1 MTTHEKINEIIIAS
15 TNKGKIEEFKA
26 LLNDL
31 EIEVKSM
38 QEVLNKTI
46 DIEETGSTFKENA
59 LLKAQ
64 AIAKMTDGIVIAD
77 DSGLVI
83 DALDGK
89 PGIESARFLGH
100 ETSYVIKNNCILEM
114 MRQQKNRNARFVC
127 AIAIVIPNKEPILI
141 EETFEG
147 EIAQAIE
154 GENGFGYDPIFYYPP
169 LQKTSAS
176 MTLEE
181 KNQYSHR
188 AKAVKKAVEVI
199 KKIKGE

>member
-1 MTTHEKINEIIIAS
+1 MATHEKINEIIIAS

-26 LLNDL
+26 LLNVLD
-31 EIEVKSM
+31 IEVKSM

-46 DIEETGSTFKENA
+46 DIKENGSTFKENA

-64 AIAKMTDGIVIAD
+64 TISKMINGVVLAD

-100 ETSYVIKNNCILEM
+100 DTSYVIKNNCILEM

-127 AIAIVIPNKEPILI
+127 AIAIIIPNKEPILI

-147 EIAQAIE
+147 EIAHAIE

-188 AKAVKKAVEVI
+188 AKALKKAVEVI

>member
-1 MTTHEKINEIIIAS
+1 MATHEKINEIIIAS

-26 LLNDL
+26 LLNGLD
-31 EIEVKSM
+31 IEVKSM

-46 DIEETGSTFKENA
+46 DIKENGSTFKENA

-64 AIAKMTDGIVIAD
+64 TISKMINGVVLAD

-100 ETSYVIKNNCILEM
+100 DTSYVIKNNCLLEM

-127 AIAIVIPNKEPILI
+127 AIAIIIPNKEPILI

-147 EIAQAIE
+147 EIAHAIE

-188 AKAVKKAVEVI
+188 AKALKKAVEVI

>member
-1 MTTHEKINEIIIAS
+1 MNEIIIAS

-26 LLNDL
+26 LLNGLD
-31 EIEVKSM
+31 IEVKSM

-46 DIEETGSTFKENA
+46 DIKENGSTFKENA

-64 AIAKMTDGIVIAD
+64 TISKMINGVVLAD

-100 ETSYVIKNNCILEM
+100 DTSYVIKNNCILEM

-127 AIAIVIPNKEPILI
+127 AIAIIIPNKEPILI

-147 EIAQAIE
+147 EIAHAIE

-188 AKAVKKAVEVI
+188 AKALKKAVEVI

>member
-1 MTTHEKINEIIIAS
+1 MATHEKINEIIIAS

-26 LLNDL
+26 LLNGLD
-31 EIEVKSM
+31 IEVKSM

-46 DIEETGSTFKENA
+46 DIKENGSTFKENA

-64 AIAKMTDGIVIAD
+64 TISKMINGVVLAD

-100 ETSYVIKNNCILEM
+100 DTSYVIKNNCILEM

-127 AIAIVIPNKEPILI
+127 AIAIIIPNKEPILI
-141 EETFEG
+141 EETFERR
-147 EIAQAIE
+147 
-154 GENGFGYDPIFYYPP
+154 NSPC
-169 LQKTSAS
+169 
-176 MTLEE
+176 
-181 KNQYSHR
+181 N
-188 AKAVKKAVEVI
+188 
-199 KKIKGE
+199 

>member
-1 MTTHEKINEIIIAS
+1 MAIPEKINEIIIAS

-26 LLNDL
+26 LLNGLD
-31 EIEVKSM
+31 IEVKSM

-46 DIEETGSTFKENA
+46 DIKENGSTFKENA

-64 AIAKMTDGIVIAD
+64 TISKMINGVVLAD

-83 DALDGK
+83 DALDGN

-100 ETSYVIKNNCILEM
+100 DTSYVIKNNCILEM

-127 AIAIVIPNKEPILI
+127 AIAIIIPNKEPILI

-147 EIAQAIE
+147 EIAHVIE

-188 AKAVKKAVEVI
+188 AKALKKAVEVI

>member
-26 LLNDL
+26 LLNGLD
-31 EIEVKSM
+31 IEVKSM

-46 DIEETGSTFKENA
+46 DIKENGSTFKENA

-64 AIAKMTDGIVIAD
+64 TISKMINGVVLAD

-100 ETSYVIKNNCILEM
+100 DTSYVIKNNCILEM

-127 AIAIVIPNKEPILI
+127 AIAIIIPNKEPILI

-147 EIAQAIE
+147 EIAHAIE

-188 AKAVKKAVEVI
+188 AKALKKAVEVI

>member
-1 MTTHEKINEIIIAS
+1 MATHEKINEIIIAS

-26 LLNDL
+26 LLNGLD
-31 EIEVKSM
+31 IEVKSM

-46 DIEETGSTFKENA
+46 DIKENGSTFKENA

-64 AIAKMTDGIVIAD
+64 TISKMINGVVLAD

-100 ETSYVIKNNCILEM
+100 DTSYVIKNNCILEM
-114 MRQQKNRNARFVC
+114 MRQEKNRNARFVC
-127 AIAIVIPNKEPILI
+127 AIAIIIPNKEPILI

-147 EIAQAIE
+147 EIAHAIE

-188 AKAVKKAVEVI
+188 AKALKKAVEVI

>member
-1 MTTHEKINEIIIAS
+1 MATHEKINEIIIAS

-26 LLNDL
+26 LLNGLD
-31 EIEVKSM
+31 IEVKSM

-46 DIEETGSTFKENA
+46 DIKENGSTFKENA

-64 AIAKMTDGIVIAD
+64 TISKMINGVVLAD

-100 ETSYVIKNNCILEM
+100 DTSYVIKNNCILEM

-127 AIAIVIPNKEPILI
+127 AIAIIIPNKEPILI

-147 EIAQAIE
+147 EIAHAIE

-188 AKAVKKAVEVI
+188 AKALKKAVEVI

>member
-1 MTTHEKINEIIIAS
+1 MATHEKINEIIIAS

-26 LLNDL
+26 LLNGLD
-31 EIEVKSM
+31 IEVKSM

-46 DIEETGSTFKENA
+46 DIKENGSTFKENA

-64 AIAKMTDGIVIAD
+64 TISKMINGVVLAD

-100 ETSYVIKNNCILEM
+100 DTSYVIKNNCILEM

-127 AIAIVIPNKEPILI
+127 AIAIIIPNKEPILI

-147 EIAQAIE
+147 EIAHVIE

-188 AKAVKKAVEVI
+188 AKALKKAVEVI

>member
-1 MTTHEKINEIIIAS
+1 MAIPEKINEIIIAS

-26 LLNDL
+26 LLNGLD
-31 EIEVKSM
+31 IEVKSM

-46 DIEETGSTFKENA
+46 DIKENGSTFKENA

-64 AIAKMTDGIVIAD
+64 TISKMINGVVLAD

-100 ETSYVIKNNCILEM
+100 DTSYVIKNNCILEM

-127 AIAIVIPNKEPILI
+127 AIAIIIPNKEPILI

-147 EIAQAIE
+147 EIAHVIE

-188 AKAVKKAVEVI
+188 AKALKKAVEVI